1 MFLLNLTPTSKVW
14 HCSTALLP
22 KLLFWKYNTGQV
34 LGVSYHQAINNHR
47 QLLNQ
52 IVRKDLWDLTGLEM
66 ERKSV
71 YFVISVV
78 SSLRNRVRPLE
89 FCQRSD
95 FIYDSQIRPR

>member
-71 YFVISVV
+71 YFL
-78 SSLRNRVRPLE
+78 SSLL
-89 FCQRSD
+89 
-95 FIYDSQIRPR
+95 